1 MAQPSR
7 HHQRQPRCNRERMEE
22 AALQQERVFSIIT
35 LLHAASAAALR
46 QKLVQFAMVLH
57 ITVIHILHAAS
68 AAAHGFGFQDF
79 TFLQAQECFEA
90 NSDQ

>member
-1 MAQPSR
+1 VPTSQHTVDEWEAWKK
-7 HHQRQPRCNRERMEE
+7 QR
-22 AALQQERVFSIIT
+22 ALQQERVFSIIT